1 MMKLARTDRRN
12 GLTWFK
18 IARAG
23 RRFLS
28 VRSSAHGR
36 AREGAMKRSGS
47 RKNDESDDRGAPW
60 DDDIPTH
67 AGPDGDPRSTMSAKE
82 RAAHDRGT
90 RRARITLVALVVFCC
105 LLKLTRPLYGPY
117 IDRFGVNNDQ
127 SMMERF
133 GSHLEERARR
143 NNLDLNPRPWD
154 TSRTRMKTRQKRGGG
169 LREREGRRRSDF
181 VT

>member
-1 MMKLARTDRRN
+1 MKLARTDRRN

-18 IARAG
+18 ISRAG
-23 RRFLS
+23 GRFLS

-36 AREGAMKRSGS
+36 TREGAMKRSGS

-143 NNLDLNPRPWD
+143 NNLDLNPRPWGHKPD
-154 TSRTRMKTRQKRGGG
+154 KDEDEAKK
-169 LREREGRRRSDF
+169 RRRF
-181 VT
+181 EGNRGTQT